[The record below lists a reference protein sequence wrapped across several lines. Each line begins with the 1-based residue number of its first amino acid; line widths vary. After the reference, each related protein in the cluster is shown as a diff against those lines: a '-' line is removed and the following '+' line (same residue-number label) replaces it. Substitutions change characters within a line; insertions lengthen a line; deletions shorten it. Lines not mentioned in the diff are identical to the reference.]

1 MNNIDFK
8 FNLSVS
14 TTCYTDKC
22 TEWGKLRYTT
32 KQMDIDSLEGH
43 IKQGYCFTH
52 TFKEV
57 DKDGTLGCKQKTI
70 ANFKSTNVVFLDVDD
85 SSLTAS
91 NFYTSVTHQPTLLY
105 TTPSNITGEK
115 NRFRL
120 VYVFSEPI
128 LNNDSYR
135 ELVGKISCG
144 IRQDFQDFVFDTTS
158 VNVSQQMGGN
168 ARGDCQLFK
177 SYNIFEFDTFKKYE
191 DCISIYYKKKR
202 RNDINNRNADSYD
215 YSVITDKEFS
225 SEFWEIDNDIGAYN
239 FLEKYHDRYPLYD
252 CTQVDDDIP
261 YIPLDD
267 GYVEISR
274 RYYVKKD
281 LEGKNYS
288 IPVKIKQG
296 NRERILFNNALLRLK
311 INPDMSFEH
320 LLYAMVYERQYWI
333 DNSDGEFT
341 NRRLYKITEGA
352 YFNRAQYEISTST
365 QGQKRRRARTNKNGY
380 KVNKS
385 FCDKYGI
392 SAHSM
397 ANYMRT
403 DITNDVLLANYDF
416 TKTVKENS
424 LLLKEKGIK
433 PSSER
438 RLYQFTRWCRE
449 NNLTQIKNKN
459 NNEEI

>member
-1 MNNIDFK
+1 
-8 FNLSVS
+8 
-14 TTCYTDKC
+14 
-22 TEWGKLRYTT
+22 
-32 KQMDIDSLEGH
+32 
-43 IKQGYCFTH
+43 
-52 TFKEV
+52 
-57 DKDGTLGCKQKTI
+57 
-70 ANFKSTNVVFLDVDD
+70 
-85 SSLTAS
+85 
-91 NFYTSVTHQPTLLY
+91 
-105 TTPSNITGEK
+105 
-115 NRFRL
+115 
-120 VYVFSEPI
+120 
-128 LNNDSYR
+128 
-135 ELVGKISCG
+135 
-144 IRQDFQDFVFDTTS
+144 
-158 VNVSQQMGGN
+158 
-168 ARGDCQLFK
+168 
-177 SYNIFEFDTFKKYE
+177 
-191 DCISIYYKKKR
+191 
-202 RNDINNRNADSYD
+202 
-215 YSVITDKEFS
+215 
-225 SEFWEIDNDIGAYN
+225 
-239 FLEKYHDRYPLYD
+239 
-252 CTQVDDDIP
+252 
-261 YIPLDD
+261 
-267 GYVEISR
+267 
-274 RYYVKKD
+274 
-281 LEGKNYS
+281 
-288 IPVKIKQG
+288 
-296 NRERILFNNALLRLK
+296 
-311 INPDMSFEH
+311 MSFEH